1 MKKAAIVFGLA
12 IVVASL
18 GEVSQA
24 QASGDAAAGKQKA
37 ATCAACHG
45 ADGNSAAPTFPK
57 LAGQGAKYLLKQMK
71 DIRDGARPV
80 PTMVGQVDNMT
91 DQDLA
96 DIAAFYAAQPRSG
109 GQTNPDLLALG
120 EKVYRAGVA
129 ERNVAA
135 CTACHSPNGAGNAPA
150 GFPALAGQHAEY
162 TAGQLRAY
170 RKGYE
175 DESGRT
181 WRVRQVFEDPEGDRD
196 WGISAEVDLD
206 ASDEAGEPVVRVL
219 DVGPR

>member
-1 MKKAAIVFGLA
+1 MKNVVFVVSLLLGWASFGVVTLANAA
-12 IVVASL
+12 
-18 GEVSQA
+18 
-24 QASGDAAAGKQKA
+24 GDADAGKEKV

-45 ADGNSAAPTFPK
+45 ADGNSAVPTFPK
-57 LAGQGAKYLLKQMK
+57 LAGQGEKYLLKQMQ

-80 PTMVGQVDNMT
+80 PTMAGQVDNMS

-109 GQTNPDLLALG
+109 GQADPALLELG
-120 EKVYRAGVA
+120 EKVYRSGVA

-135 CTACHSPNGAGNAPA
+135 CTACHSPTGKGNAPA

-162 TAGQLRAY
+162 TAAQLRSY

-175 DESGRT
+175 DETGRT
-181 WRVRQVFEDPEGDRD
+181 NDGDTKIMRTTAFGLSD
-196 WGISAEVDLD
+196 REID
-206 ASDEAGEPVVRVL
+206 AVSSYVAGL
-219 DVGPR
+219 K

>member
-1 MKKAAIVFGLA
+1 MKKVAILLSLVLGSAQIALSAHAA
-12 IVVASL
+12 
-18 GEVSQA
+18 
-24 QASGDAAAGKQKA
+24 GDAAAGKDKSVA
-37 ATCAACHG
+37 CSACHG

-57 LAGQGAKYLLKQMK
+57 LAGQGEKYLVKQLM

-80 PTMVGQVDNMT
+80 PTMVGQLDGKS

-96 DIAAFYAAQPRSG
+96 DIAAFYASQPGSG

-120 EKVYRAGVA
+120 EKIYRSGVA

-135 CTACHSPNGAGNAPA
+135 CIACHSPTGKGNAPA

-162 TAGQLRAY
+162 TATQLRAY

-181 WRVRQVFEDPEGDRD
+181 NDGDTKIMRTTAFGLSD
-196 WGISAEVDLD
+196 GEIEAV
-206 ASDEAGEPVVRVL
+206 ASYIAGL
-219 DVGPR
+219 K

>member
-1 MKKAAIVFGLA
+1 MKNVVF
-12 IVVASL
+12 VASL
-18 GEVSQA
+18 LLGWASFGVVA
-24 QASGDAAAGKQKA
+24 QAGDADAGKEKA

-45 ADGNSAAPTFPK
+45 ADGNSAVPSFPK
-57 LAGQGAKYLLKQMK
+57 LAGQGEKYLLKQMQ

-80 PTMVGQVDNMT
+80 PTMAGQVDNMS

-109 GQTNPDLLALG
+109 GQADPALLELG
-120 EKVYRAGVA
+120 EKVYRSGVA

-135 CTACHSPNGAGNAPA
+135 CTACHSPTGKGNAPA

-162 TAGQLRAY
+162 TAAQLRSY

-175 DESGRT
+175 DETGRT
-181 WRVRQVFEDPEGDRD
+181 NDGDTKIMRTTAFGLSD
-196 WGISAEVDLD
+196 REID
-206 ASDEAGEPVVRVL
+206 AVSSYVAGL
-219 DVGPR
+219 K